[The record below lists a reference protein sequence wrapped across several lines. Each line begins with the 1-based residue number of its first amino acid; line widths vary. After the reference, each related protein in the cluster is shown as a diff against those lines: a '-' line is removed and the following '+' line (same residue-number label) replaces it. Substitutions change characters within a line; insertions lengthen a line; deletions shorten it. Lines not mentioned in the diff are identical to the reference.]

1 MPAIS
6 SATTSKY
13 HLGISHRGGFIIANL
28 KSMKKIGYSSPRLDI
43 CEVEVERGYQSS
55 VDYDFTIDGW
65 SEGDSFD
72 GKGE

>member
-1 MPAIS
+1 
-6 SATTSKY
+6 
-13 HLGISHRGGFIIANL
+13 
-28 KSMKKIGYSSPRLDI
+28 MKKIGYSSPRLDI